1 MLVGM
6 PCPPH
11 RRSAFTLI
19 ELLVVIAI
27 IALLIGILL
36 PALGAARE
44 AARQVKCL
52 SNQRQIGIA
61 LVKYADEFNGWVPRE
76 ASHATLPPP
85 SERQDRRFWMSWPRA
100 FRPLLDPRA
109 SWDKM
114 LGDHFENAEYF
125 RDPSRFDDG
134 HNIHYVN
141 NGFRFIRPG
150 RPVSRYPW
158 KPTTHMRDYVF
169 PADTLYLSCY
179 AEDRSRLWYNRIGYP
194 NASEWRIAI
203 FYDARIIAHVSGRSE
218 TCSASRPSATATAPT
233 LCSSMVTL
241 HSSAKLR
248 SRISTTGTTATTTTS
263 TSSGRRPRRSP
274 AP

>member
-6 PCPPH
+6 TTPT
-11 RRSAFTLI
+11 RQRSAFTLI

-61 LVKYADEFNGWVPRE
+61 LVTYADEFSGWVPRE
-76 ASHATLPPP
+76 ASYPALPPP
-85 SERQDRRFWMSWPRA
+85 RQRQQRRYWMSWARA

-109 SWDKM
+109 SWDRAI
-114 LGDHFENAEYF
+114 GDHFGNAEYF

-141 NGFRFIRPG
+141 NGFRFIRPE
-150 RPVSRYPW
+150 RPVGSPPW
-158 KPTTHMRDYVF
+158 KPTTHMRDYVY
-169 PADTLYLSCY
+169 PAETLYLSCY
-179 AEDRSRLWYNRIGYP
+179 AEDRSRTWYRAIGYP
-194 NASEWRIAI
+194 NANEWRIAI
-203 FYDARIIAHVSGRSE
+203 FYDARITAHVSGRSE
-218 TCSASRPSATATAPT
+218 TLLRIAPKRHSNGANALFLDGHAS
-233 LCSSMVTL
+233 L
-241 HSSAKLR
+241 
-248 SRISTTGTTATTTTS
+248 ISEAEITDVNNWDD
-263 TSSGRRPRRSP
+263 RDYHH
-274 AP
+274 

>member
-1 MLVGM
+1 MTT
-6 PCPPH
+6 PT
-11 RRSAFTLI
+11 RQRSAFTLI

-61 LVKYADEFNGWVPRE
+61 LVKYAHEFDGWVPRE
-76 ASHATLPPP
+76 ASEELLPPP
-85 SERQDRRFWMSWPRA
+85 RERQRRRYWMSWPRA

-109 SWDKM
+109 SWDRM

-150 RPVSRYPW
+150 RPVSVEPW
-158 KPTTHMRDYVF
+158 KPTTHMREYAF
-169 PADTLYLSCY
+169 PTDTLYL
-179 AEDRSRLWYNRIGYP
+179 
-194 NASEWRIAI
+194 
-203 FYDARIIAHVSGRSE
+203 
-218 TCSASRPSATATAPT
+218 TCCA
-233 LCSSMVTL
+233 
-241 HSSAKLR
+241 
-248 SRISTTGTTATTTTS
+248 
-263 TSSGRRPRRSP
+263 
-274 AP
+274 